1 MKMRINSVFR
11 LLPLMCLLLV
21 GCGQT
26 TSDSVSATQARPVSL
41 KISAGTGLKDA
52 MADIKQLYRQSKPNV
67 TITYNFGS
75 AGSLQQQIEQGA
87 PVDVFISA
95 AAKQMDAL
103 QQKGLL
109 IDATRKNLLKNK
121 VVLIAPKSATQISEF
136 KDLTSVGV
144 TKVALGEPQSVPVG
158 KYAQEALTSLGIFDQ
173 VRPKVILAK
182 DVRQVLA
189 YVETGNVDAG
199 IVYETDAKQSNS
211 VKIVATAPEKSHSPV
226 LYPVAVLKDS
236 KNTAQAQEFVQFL
249 SSDRAG
255 DVFAKYGFIR
265 VPSGSPVNKHST
277 K

>member
-1 MKMRINSVFR
+1 MKIRIDSVVR

-265 VPSGSPVNKHST
+265 VPIGPPVNKQAAR
-277 K
+277 